1 MFVVLFVVLVLLWA
15 LGFGVMHTAG
25 FFIHLLLI
33 GALISLVI
41 HFVAPR
47 GRSTV

>member
-1 MFVVLFVVLVLLWA
+1 MFIGLFIILVVLWA

-25 FFIHLLLI
+25 FLIHLLLI
-33 GALISLVI
+33 GALISLVV

>member
-1 MFVVLFVVLVLLWA
+1 MFIALFVILLLMWA

-25 FFIHLLLI
+25 FLIHLLLLA
-33 GALISLVI
+33 ALVSLVI

-47 GRSTV
+47 STV